1 MNWEL
6 RVWHLDSTTAVSY
19 TNTAPGGIAGPL
31 RWSVKGSGDCDQLRF
46 SARPSLMP
54 NVAAGDRVQLLI
66 DGVPAFWGVL
76 EVGWPADDSELRE
89 YVAAGGRELLKRRVI
104 VSGKWA
110 RDTFPDVADIVRG
123 IAQGSAMHPWLAYD
137 AAKVRD
143 TGRGVDMDVP
153 GPVTVARVFDDLAR
167 AAGVKWGVD
176 PTGTLF
182 FNPATIATQVGY
194 TESDLNWLPVQA
206 DDIVTKVIA
215 YAGYKDI
222 PDGQFVTLTTQGD
235 TNTRELIGSRAV
247 MSDVAYEAPEHAI
260 YGAEKAV
267 SVPVYFASKD
277 AGDDPMPGSAIEQM
291 GGITLETGGLA
302 FCTLNGSA
310 SNLTDGNSSTYVELV
325 VGDSGNVG
333 SLYSATLRLTLPPG
347 IWPQR
352 IELDVSASEELQ
364 GPPSYP
370 SANVKADAYIRS
382 DLVKE
387 QEARILGSSALVSY
401 YGDTILERSVLFE
414 VYIDPDAHKCS
425 GTTLKLRVSEVRV
438 WGWWAPDLAEIGKGY
453 IHVPAQEPQEIELRG
468 FKPATWT
475 IEVTGVPDGDVVGD
489 VDRWDYAL
497 EAEGMT
503 SRARLAGGGTGEVAR
518 IIRLIADSARQQ
530 ADNHTLRVTAVK

>member
-6 RVWHLDSTTAVSY
+6 RVWHLDATTPTSF
-19 TNTAPGGIAGPL
+19 TNAAPGGIAGPL
-31 RWSVKGSGDCDQLRF
+31 RWSVKGGGDCDQLRF
-46 SARPSLMP
+46 GARPSLMP

-89 YVAAGGRELLKRRVI
+89 YVAVGGRELLKRRVI
-104 VSGKWA
+104 VSGKWS

-176 PTGTLF
+176 PTGTIF
-182 FNPATIATQVGY
+182 FNPATTATQVGY
-194 TESDLNWLPVQA
+194 TDSDLNWLPVQA

-215 YAGYKDI
+215 YGGYKDV
-222 PDGQFVTLTTQGD
+222 PDGELVILTTPGE
-235 TNTRELIGSRAV
+235 TKSRELIGDRIA
-247 MSDVAYEAPEHAI
+247 MTEVAYEAPEHAI

-267 SVPVYFASKD
+267 TVPVYYASKD

-291 GGITLETGGLA
+291 GGIALSTSGVA
-302 FCTLNGSA
+302 FCALNGSA
-310 SNLTDGNSSTYVELV
+310 SNLTDGNASTYAELV
-325 VGDSGNVG
+325 VGDSGNIG
-333 SLYSATLRLTLPPG
+333 TWYMASLRLTLPPG

-352 IELDVSASEELQ
+352 IELDFTSSETLNA
-364 GPPSYP
+364 PPTFP
-370 SANVKADAYIRS
+370 AADAEAAAEIRR
-382 DLVKE
+382 DLVVT
-387 QEARILGSSALVSY
+387 QEAIVAGSSGTISH
-401 YGDTILERSVLFE
+401 YGDTILDRSILLE
-414 VYIDPDAHKCS
+414 VHIDPAVHKCS
-425 GTTLKLRVSEVRV
+425 GTTLKFRVSEVRV
-438 WGWWAPDLAEIGKGY
+438 WGWWAPDLAEIGQGY
-453 IHVPAQEPQEIELRG
+453 IHVPAQEPQEIGLRG

-497 EAEGMT
+497 EADGMT

-530 ADNHTLRVTAVK
+530 ADDHTLRVTAVR

>member
-6 RVWHLDSTTAVSY
+6 RVWHLDSATAVSY

-31 RWSVKGSGDCDQLRF
+31 RWSVKGGGDCDQLRF
-46 SARPSLMP
+46 SAVPALMP
-54 NVAAGDRVQLLI
+54 DMAAGDRVQLLV
-66 DGVPAFWGVL
+66 DGTPAFWGVL
-76 EVGWPADDSELRE
+76 EVGWPADDPELRE
-89 YVAAGGRELLKRRVI
+89 YVAVGGRELLKRRVI
-104 VSGKWA
+104 VSGKWS

-123 IAQGSAMHPWLAYD
+123 IAQGPAMHPWLTYD
-137 AAKVRD
+137 AAQVRD

-182 FNPATIATQVGY
+182 FNPATTATQVGY

-247 MSDVAYEAPEHAI
+247 MSEVAYEASEHAI

-291 GGITLETGGLA
+291 GGIALETGGLA
-302 FCTLNGSA
+302 FCALNGSA

-333 SLYSATLRLTLPPG
+333 TWYSATLRLTLPPG

-352 IELDVSASEELQ
+352 VEVDVSASEELQ

-370 SANVKADAYIRS
+370 SANVKTNAYIRS
-382 DLVKE
+382 DLVRE
-387 QEARILGSSALVSY
+387 QEARILGSSALISY
-401 YGDTILERSVLFE
+401 YGDTILERSTLFE
-414 VYIDPDAHKCS
+414 VYIDPDVHKCS
-425 GTTLKLRVSEVRV
+425 GTTLKFRVSEVRV

-475 IEVTGVPDGDVVGD
+475 IEVTGAPGGDVIGD

-503 SRARLAGGGTGEVAR
+503 SRARLAGGGAGEVAR

-530 ADNHTLRVTAVK
+530 ADDHTLRVTAVR